1 MSRCFPYP
9 PPGHFRNGAT
19 YEALIESIKLQKGTN
34 KTKAERKKE
43 KKAKKEEKKRSQKEN
58 GNSQYEVK
66 VEKNINGDSHKL
78 DKSADYTKATKKT
91 KIISKLFEKSDLT
104 EEHGPA
110 IGSHQPSYSSDS
122 TQNSNKRKR
131 DDSSVLHDSSI
142 SHGSD
147 KPIKI
152 RLLKRHKESD
162 FSKLCADTMTNAYPL
177 VLPSSNSDRSPAS
190 TSRMN
195 GVSATS
201 GWENRIQAKSN
212 LISEGSMIRDPSM
225 LHFDRMQSVTSSTRP
240 IYPSGS
246 KKSNMELQKSPKQ
259 TILRF
264 ERHVLPSNCLE
275 QEIPSS
281 SLSRYVDEQNLHFC
295 RQQQQVPSHHG
306 MCDSVS
312 NKTSTSAAGKRSDH
326 ETASTKKQKQEMQK
340 VGPTRFEKKMLKK
353 HSKYEKL
360 VGSLFPLVLQAH
372 LPGDDDDW
380 LCRSKT
386 SSSSTSKGEVET
398 CHQLVAPWQP
408 CARYLAEVDVHA
420 LPYTV
425 PF

>member
-66 VEKNINGDSHKL
+66 VEKNRNGDSHKL

-110 IGSHQPSYSSDS
+110 IGSHQPCYSSDS

-259 TILRF
+259 TILR
-264 ERHVLPSNCLE
+264 
-275 QEIPSS
+275 
-281 SLSRYVDEQNLHFC
+281 
-295 RQQQQVPSHHG
+295 QQQQVPSHHG

-326 ETASTKKQKQEMQK
+326 ETASTKKQKQDMQK